1 MAISGSATS
10 TGSFGHLQIQPDTDT
25 GFAKI
30 GRTFIGAPHSD
41 HAGFSHVDQF
51 GANSYALVQS
61 NGGVTALNAASGQS
75 IRLNINNSEIGRVN
89 SSGLQ
94 ITTGNLS
101 VNQGYNLYLD
111 GGSNTYITSN
121 AGDTIRMVT
130 GGNNR
135 MTIDSGGRV
144 GLSTTTPAEALHI
157 VSSANSATP
166 VILLE
171 NNNAGTLAPQIN
183 FYNNSSS
190 PADNDYLGQI
200 DFEGK
205 DSAGNRTQYGRIIS
219 QIADATANTED
230 GLLDFNIMYGG
241 TLTNAL
247 RIKGSEAGL
256 QISGSLTST
265 GSFGRIETAGNLEP
279 KVHNTSNLGSES
291 RRWANIYSAD
301 LQLSNM
307 DNEEGN
313 EIDGTKGSWTIQ
325 EGSDDLYLLNRKNG
339 KKYKF
344 KLEEIT

>member
-1 MAISGSATS
+1 
-10 TGSFGHLQIQPDTDT
+10 
-25 GFAKI
+25 
-30 GRTFIGAPHSD
+30 
-41 HAGFSHVDQF
+41 
-51 GANSYALVQS
+51 
-61 NGGVTALNAASGQS
+61 
-75 IRLNINNSEIGRVN
+75 
-89 SSGLQ
+89 
-94 ITTGNLS
+94 
-101 VNQGYNLYLD
+101 
-111 GGSNTYITSN
+111 
-121 AGDTIRMVT
+121 
-130 GGNNR
+130 